1 MTSSPFRRVFE
12 MLLIKN
18 EEQLKEILSKR
29 GITEYVILEEK
40 GTYTILAKNGKSKV
54 LKFLKPY
61 TKEEALEDFKY
72 LLPSRLYVNL
82 KKVVSNPLQTKALK
96 AVKYFLKKKM
106 RFLILAGSVGSG
118 KTMAVL
124 MGAYLYRYH
133 KIRFPLFV
141 SVPSL
146 LLEKEKVLKDYPGSD
161 CLILDDFNRV
171 NDYTKELALEL
182 FLDAY
187 NKNRYA
193 FITTNLSG
201 EELRKYFDQH
211 VRSRV
216 EEQGMVVEIKDKDY
230 RVEKV

>member
-1 MTSSPFRRVFE
+1 

-18 EEQLKEILSKR
+18 EEELKEILNKK
-29 GITEYVILEEK
+29 GITEYVVLEGK

-54 LKFLKPY
+54 LRFLKPY
-61 TKEEALEDFKY
+61 TKEEALQDFKY
-72 LLPSRLYVNL
+72 LIPSRLYMNL
-82 KKVVSNPLQTKALK
+82 RRTLNNPIQTKALK
-96 AVKYFLKKKM
+96 AVRYFLKKRMKY
-106 RFLILAGSVGSG
+106 LILAGSVGSG
-118 KTMAVL
+118 KTTAVL
-124 MGAYLYRYH
+124 MASLHLYRMH
-133 KIRFPLFV
+133 KIKYPLFV

-146 LLEKEKVLKDYPGSD
+146 LFERERILKEFPESD

-171 NDYTKELALEL
+171 NAYAKELALEM

-201 EELRKYFDQH
+201 KELREYFDQH
-211 VRSRV
+211 IRSRV

>member
-1 MTSSPFRRVFE
+1 MK
-12 MLLIKN
+12 LIKS
-18 EEQLKEILSKR
+18 EEELREVLNKR
-29 GITEYVILEEK
+29 GITEYVILEGK

-72 LLPSRLYVNL
+72 LIPSRLYSNL
-82 KKVVSNPLQTKALK
+82 RKVINNPIQTKALK
-96 AVKYFLKKKM
+96 AVRYFLKKRMK
-106 RFLILAGSVGSG
+106 FLILAGSVGSG

-124 MGAYLYRYH
+124 MASLQLYRYH
-133 KIRFPLFV
+133 KVKYPLFV

-146 LLEKEKVLKDYPGSD
+146 LFEKERILKEYASCD
-161 CLILDDFNRV
+161 CLILDDFNKI
-171 NDYTKELALEL
+171 NDWAKEVALEL

-211 VRSRV
+211 IRSRV
-216 EEQGMVVEIKDKDY
+216 EEQGMVVEIKDRDY
-230 RVEKV
+230 RVETL

>member
-1 MTSSPFRRVFE
+1 
-12 MLLIKN
+12 MLLVKN
-18 EEQLKEILSKR
+18 KEQLKEVLSKR
-29 GITEYVILEEK
+29 GITEYVVLEER
-40 GTYTILAKNGKSKV
+40 GTYTVLTNKNSGV

-72 LLPSRLYVNL
+72 LLPSRLYINL
-82 KKVVSNPLQTKALK
+82 KRTLQKPIQTKALK
-96 AVKYFLKKKM
+96 AVKHFLKKRMKY
-106 RFLILAGSVGSG
+106 LILAGSVGSG
-118 KTMAVL
+118 KTTAVL
-124 MGAYLYRYH
+124 MASLHLYRMH
-133 KIRFPLFV
+133 KIKSPLFV

-146 LLEKEKVLKDYPGSD
+146 LFEKEKVLKEYPESD

-171 NDYTKELALEL
+171 NAYAKELALEL

-201 EELRKYFDQH
+201 KELREYFDQH

-216 EEQGMVVEIKDKDY
+216 EEQGMVVEVKDRDW
-230 RVEKV
+230 RIEKV